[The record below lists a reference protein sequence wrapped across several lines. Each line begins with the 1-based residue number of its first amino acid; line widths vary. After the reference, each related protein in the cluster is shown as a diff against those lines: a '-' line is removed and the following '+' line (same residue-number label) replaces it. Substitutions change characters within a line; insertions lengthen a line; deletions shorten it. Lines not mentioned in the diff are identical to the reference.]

1 MKRTQKL
8 TFAVMA
14 ASIAVG
20 SALASAAD
28 KGGPGK
34 VKGKA
39 EIWLSS
45 KTRFSG
51 FSLPAG
57 QYQLQHR
64 VDGSKHSMSF
74 IQLRA
79 GTSLQSASTHKLM
92 PVRVRC
98 SLEPLP
104 AKASQTA
111 FYFVAE
117 GDASRAMRLEI
128 KGEKVAHIFPMP
140 LVPLESMP

>member
-8 TFAVMA
+8 TLAVMA
-14 ASIAVG
+14 ASIVVG

-34 VKGKA
+34 VESKA
-39 EIWLSS
+39 EIWLSA

-51 FSLPAG
+51 FALPAG

-64 VDGSKHSMSF
+64 VDGTEHSMSF

-79 GTSLQSASTHKLM
+79 GNSTQSASTHKVM

-111 FYFVAE
+111 FYSVAE
-117 GDASRAMRLEI
+117 GDANRAVRLEI
-128 KGEKVAHIFPMP
+128 KGESMAHIFPMP
-140 LVPLESMP
+140 EPSVTAQ

>member
-8 TFAVMA
+8 TLAVMT
-14 ASIAVG
+14 ASIVVG

-34 VKGKA
+34 VESKA
-39 EIWLSS
+39 EIWLSA

-51 FSLPAG
+51 FALPAG

-64 VDGSKHSMSF
+64 VDGSEHSMSF

-79 GTSLQSASTHKLM
+79 GTSMQSASTHKLM
-92 PVRVRC
+92 PVRLRC

-111 FYFVAE
+111 FYSVAE
-117 GDASRAMRLEI
+117 GDANRAVRLEI
-128 KGEKVAHIFPMP
+128 KGESMAHIFPMP
-140 LVPLESMP
+140 ETFVAAQ

>member
-8 TFAVMA
+8 TLAVMA
-14 ASIAVG
+14 ASIVVG
-20 SALASAAD
+20 SAPASAAD
-28 KGGPGK
+28 MGEKGK
-34 VKGKA
+34 VESKA
-39 EIWLSS
+39 EIWLSA

-51 FSLPAG
+51 FALPAG

-64 VDGSKHSMSF
+64 VDGSEHSMSF

-79 GTSLQSASTHKLM
+79 GTSMQSASTHKLM
-92 PVRVRC
+92 PVRLRC

-111 FYFVAE
+111 FYSVAE
-117 GDASRAMRLEI
+117 GDANRAVRLEI
-128 KGEKVAHIFPMP
+128 KGESMAHIFPMP
-140 LVPLESMP
+140 ETSVAAQ

>member
-8 TFAVMA
+8 TLAVMA
-14 ASIAVG
+14 ASLVVG

-34 VKGKA
+34 VESKA
-39 EIWLSS
+39 EIWLSA

-51 FSLPAG
+51 FALPAG

-64 VDGSKHSMSF
+64 VDGTEHSMSF

-79 GTSLQSASTHKLM
+79 GNSTQSASTHKVI

-111 FYFVAE
+111 FYSVAE
-117 GDASRAMRLEI
+117 GDANRAVRLEI
-128 KGEKVAHIFPMP
+128 KGESMAHIFPMP
-140 LVPLESMP
+140 ETSVAAQ

>member
-8 TFAVMA
+8 TLTMVA
-14 ASIAVG
+14 ASIVLA

-28 KGGPGK
+28 KLGPGK
-34 VKGKA
+34 VESKA
-39 EIWLSS
+39 EIWLSA

-51 FSLPAG
+51 FALPAG
-57 QYQLQHR
+57 QYELQHR
-64 VDGSKHSMSF
+64 VDGSEHSMSF

-79 GTSLQSASTHKLM
+79 GTSVQSASTHKVM
-92 PVRVRC
+92 PVRVSC

-111 FYFVAE
+111 FYSFAE
-117 GDASRAMRLEI
+117 GDANRAVRLEI
-128 KGEKVAHIFPMP
+128 KGESMAHIFPMP
-140 LVPLESMP
+140 GTPVAAQ